1 MSGLLHIFTEHSH
14 LVLARTRAGSS
25 KLPQEAV
32 IDLTI
37 EHFPAGGEAA
47 APPEHQAKMFS

>member
-1 MSGLLHIFTEHSH
+1 MFGLLHIFIERSH

-32 IDLTI
+32 TDLAI
-37 EHFPAGGEAA
+37 EHFATGGEAA
-47 APPEHQAKMFS
+47 TPPEHQAKMFS